1 MKMRVYGISDVGQR
15 RRNNE
20 DAYLINRIEIFKDG
34 KKRVFHVL
42 AVADGMGGHEA
53 GEVASGMAVDRLT
66 AAPLT
71 YLAGD
76 IEGIRKIIEFVNKKV
91 HERSQK
97 MGKKMGTTLVAALI
111 EENKGYIFNVG
122 DSRAYLFRKGKLRQ
136 VTKDHS
142 VVQELLD
149 KGLITKEE
157 AATHPD
163 RHVITMAIGTKDHV
177 APDTYSVQFD
187 KGDILLL
194 CSDGVTDMVSD
205 EELEEIITNNT
216 RVSSIGGEIVKR
228 ANQNGGKDNITAVI
242 AAF

>member
-1 MKMRVYGISDVGQR
+1 MRIRTYGISDVGQR

-20 DAYLINRIEIFKDG
+20 DAYLINRIEVFKDG
-34 KKRVFHVL
+34 EKRVFYVL

-76 IEGIRKIIEFVNKKV
+76 VEGIRKIIEFVNKKV

-111 EENKGYIFNVG
+111 EDNKGYIFNVG
-122 DSRAYLFRKGKLRQ
+122 DSRAYLFRNGKLRQ
-136 VTKDHS
+136 LTKDHS

-157 AATHPD
+157 AKTHPD
-163 RHVITMAIGTKDHV
+163 RHVITMAIGTKDQVH
-177 APDTYSVQFD
+177 PDTYSIYFD

-205 EELEEIITNNT
+205 EELEEILTNNT
-216 RVSSIGGEIVKR
+216 RLSTIGGEIVKR
-228 ANQNGGKDNITAVI
+228 ANANGGKDNITVVL